1 MEEQELRFLVGE
13 AWKGTYNSTTTYG
26 NANVVQD
33 PEGLSI
39 YRSLGSGN
47 VGHAL
52 SDRKWW
58 FLIIDLSIV
67 TSKAEAIDAL
77 NRNIAQAEAA
87 RVQAEQE
94 RVAEQQADHR
104 QYGLDHQQYQAD
116 HTQYGLDH
124 AQQQSD
130 HQQYTDDHTQQQADH
145 TQYGTDHQQAVDD
158 HAQYVVDEGKEVER
172 EQAETLRDQAES
184 ERAAAENDREA
195 AEQERVD
202 TFAGFE
208 SRIETVEGKVT
219 EIDEEKLD
227 AVTVEELN
235 AIFT

>member
-33 PEGLSI
+33 PDGLGI

-67 TSKAEAIDAL
+67 VDKAQAIDTL
-77 NRNIAQAEAA
+77 NQNIAQAEEA
-87 RVQAEQE
+87 RVLAEQG
-94 RVAEQQADHR
+94 RVAEQQVDHR
-104 QYGLDHQQYQAD
+104 QYTDDHAQYQAD

-124 AQQQSD
+124 AQQHSD
-130 HQQYTDDHTQQQADH
+130 HQQYTDDHTQQQSDH
-145 TQYGTDHQQAVDD
+145 TQYGIDHQQALDD

-202 TFAGFE
+202 TFAGFK
-208 SRIETVEGKVT
+208 SRIEALEAGVTALENTKMDCLTEG
-219 EIDEEKLD
+219 EF
-227 AVTVEELN
+227 N
-235 AIFT
+235 AIFN

>member
-33 PEGLSI
+33 PDGLSI
-39 YRSLGSGN
+39 YRSQGSGN

-67 TSKAEAIDAL
+67 TDKAQAIDIL
-77 NRNIAQAEAA
+77 NRDIAQAEAA
-87 RVQAEQE
+87 RVQAEQG
-94 RVAEQQADHR
+94 RVEEQQADHR
-104 QYGLDHQQYQAD
+104 QYGLDHAEHQQD
-116 HTQYGLDH
+116 HQQYGLDH
-124 AQQQSD
+124 QQQQSD
-130 HQQYTDDHTQQQADH
+130 YQQY
-145 TQYGTDHQQAVDD
+145 GLDHQQALDD
-158 HAQYVVDEGKEVER
+158 HAQYVVDEGKEAER
-172 EQAETLRDQAES
+172 EQSEVLRDQAES

-202 TFAGFE
+202 TFAGYE
-208 SRIETVEGKVT
+208 QRIETVEGKVT
-219 EIDEEKLD
+219 TLENTKLD
-227 AVTVEELN
+227 MVTEEVFN
-235 AIFT
+235 SIFT

>member
-33 PEGLSI
+33 PDGLSI
-39 YRSLGSGN
+39 YRSQGSGN

-67 TSKAEAIDAL
+67 TDKAQAIDIL
-77 NRNIAQAEAA
+77 NRDIAQAEAA
-87 RVQAEQE
+87 RVQAEQGRVEE
-94 RVAEQQADHR
+94 RQADHR
-104 QYGLDHQQYQAD
+104 QYGLDHAEHQQD
-116 HTQYGLDH
+116 HQQYGLDH
-124 AQQQSD
+124 QQQQSD
-130 HQQYTDDHTQQQADH
+130 HQQY
-145 TQYGTDHQQAVDD
+145 GLDHQQALDD
-158 HAQYVVDEGKEVER
+158 HAQYVVDEGKEAER
-172 EQAETLRDQAES
+172 EQSEVLRDQAES

-202 TFAGFE
+202 TFAGYE
-208 SRIETVEGKVT
+208 QRIETVEGKVT
-219 EIDEEKLD
+219 TLENTKLD
-227 AVTVEELN
+227 MVTEEVFN
-235 AIFT
+235 SIFT

>member
-13 AWKGTYNSTTTYG
+13 AWKGTYNGTTVYG

-67 TSKAEAIDAL
+67 KDKAEAIDTL
-77 NRNIAQAEAA
+77 NRNIELAEAA

-94 RVAEQQADHR
+94 RVAEQQSDHR
-104 QYGLDHQQYQAD
+104 QYGLDHQQYQTD
-116 HTQYGLDH
+116 HAQYGLDH
-124 AQQQSD
+124 QQQQSD
-130 HQQYTDDHTQQQADH
+130 HQQY
-145 TQYGTDHQQAVDD
+145 GLDHQQQQSDHQQYGLDHEQAVSD
-158 HAQYVVDEGKEVER
+158 HEQYVVDEGKEAER
-172 EQAETLRDQAES
+172 EQSELLRDQAES

-202 TFAGFE
+202 TFAGYE
-208 SRIETVEGKVT
+208 QRIETVEGKVT
-219 EIDEEKLD
+219 ELDADKLD
-227 AVTVEELN
+227 AITEEQLN
-235 AIFT
+235 AIFN

>member
-13 AWKGTYNSTTTYG
+13 AWKGTYNDTTPYG

-39 YRSLGSGN
+39 YRSLKPGN

-52 SDRKWW
+52 SDRNWW

-67 TSKAEAIDAL
+67 TSKAEAIDTL

-87 RVQAEQE
+87 RMQAEQG
-94 RVAEQQADHR
+94 RVEQQQADHR
-104 QYGLDHQQYQAD
+104 QYGLDHAEHHQD
-116 HTQYGLDH
+116 HQQYGLDH
-124 AQQQSD
+124 QQQQTD

-145 TQYGTDHQQAVDD
+145 TQYGIDHQQALDD
-158 HAQYVVDEGKEVER
+158 HSQYQTDHGKELER

-184 ERAAAENDREA
+184 DRAAAENDRVA
-195 AEQERVD
+195 AEQERVE
-202 TFAGFE
+202 TFAGYE
-208 SRIETVEGKVT
+208 QRIETVEGQVT
-219 EIDEEKLD
+219 ELDADKLD
-227 AVTVEELN
+227 GMTEEEFN
-235 AIFT
+235 EIFN